1 MIVSDFGLD
10 LIKAFEGFFAKP
22 YYCPA
27 GVLTQGYGHTT
38 AAGPPALGG
47 VWTKD
52 YATQVLA
59 RTVAERYAA
68 PVERLLTRKPTQAQF
83 DAMVSLAYNI
93 GVGAFSRSSVLRWFN
108 VGHDARAAAAFGMW
122 TRGGGKVLPGLV
134 RRRASE
140 ALVYQG
146 IKDLDFDGKRD
157 SSEPVYGPM
166 PQAVEPD
173 DTKSPEKPAG
183 GPAPSPAPSA
193 PPPLPPSPPAPAAEP
208 ERPIPVLPE
217 PPPAAKP
224 APGWLSTLASAVRVW
239 LESRR

>member
-1 MIVSDFGLD
+1 MIVSDFGLE

-27 GVLTQGYGHTT
+27 GVLTQGYGHT
-38 AAGPPALGG
+38 ASAGPPALGG

-52 YATQVLA
+52 YATRVLA

-68 PVERLLTRKPTQAQF
+68 PVERMLTRKPTQAQF

-93 GVGAFSRSSVLRWFN
+93 GVGSFSKSSVLRWFN
-108 VGHDARAAAAFGMW
+108 LGHDKRAADAFGMW
-122 TRGGGKVLPGLV
+122 VKGGGKVLPGLV

-157 SSEPVYGPM
+157 ADEPVYGPM
-166 PQAVEPD
+166 AQAVEPAD
-173 DTKSPEKPAG
+173 GDSPAKSPQTPAG
-183 GPAPSPAPSA
+183 GPAPSPAPSQ
-193 PPPLPPSPPAPAAEP
+193 PSTPPSPPAPAVAP
-208 ERPIPVLPE
+208 ARPIPVLPD
-217 PPPAAKP
+217 P
-224 APGWLSTLASAVRVW
+224 APARPGFWSRLAAMFGR
-239 LESRR
+239 

>member
-1 MIVSDFGLD
+1 MKVSDFGLD

-22 YYCPA
+22 YHCPA
-27 GVLTQGYGHTT
+27 GVLTQGYGHTA

-93 GVGAFSRSSVLRWFN
+93 GVGAFAKSSVLRWFN
-108 VGHDARAAAAFGMW
+108 LGHDARAAAAFGMW
-122 TRGGGKVLPGLV
+122 TKGGGKVLPGLV

-157 SSEPVYGPM
+157 SDEPVYGP
-166 PQAVEPD
+166 
-173 DTKSPEKPAG
+173 KPAG

-193 PPPLPPSPPAPAAEP
+193 PPPSSPSPPVPAAEP
-208 ERPIPVLPE
+208 ARPIPVLPE
-217 PPPAAKP
+217 PPRP
-224 APGWLSTLASAVRVW
+224 APGFWERFWAALSKRAS
-239 LESRR
+239 